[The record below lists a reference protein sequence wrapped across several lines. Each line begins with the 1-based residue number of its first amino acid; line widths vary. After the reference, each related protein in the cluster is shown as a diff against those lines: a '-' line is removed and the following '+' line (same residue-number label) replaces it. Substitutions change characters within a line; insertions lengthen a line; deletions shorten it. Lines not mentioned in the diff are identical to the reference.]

1 MKTKHSGLIMGP
13 AAAPQAPAATKFWN
27 MASTGDDEGEITL
40 YGDVMSQ
47 QPVDWWTGE
56 PEPGL
61 FITPEGFMEDL
72 AAVKDKGHITVKLNS
87 CGGDLYTGIAIHNAL
102 KALSGEVN
110 VIVEGI
116 AASAASVIMCAG
128 DTVTVYP
135 GSLIMIHGV
144 SVMLWDYMNMQ
155 DMKQLMKGMDASER
169 AVAEIYN
176 SKTGIEVDTLRSMMT
191 KETWFTGREALKKGF
206 ADAIKEDED
215 DPEMS
220 MSADRKVLFV
230 NGVRHNVDGL
240 QHVPGTIPVKAIAT
254 PPAAKPGV
262 NKKKPTAKAA
272 KKEGGNKPM
281 DEKELRAAYPE
292 IVAQI
297 EASARTEAQNASG
310 EAAAAER
317 QRIGEAEEIDLTAR
331 EERARDHVFGPEDLV
346 ILGAPVYAGRLPQL
360 EGGIFERLRGDG
372 TPAVFNVS
380 YGNRAFED
388 ALLEEQDIC
397 QAHGF
402 HGIAAGAWIAPHTF
416 SGRIGAGRPDGADL
430 EKVREFAAG
439 VRALLERPDW
449 RSCRLTVPGDRPY
462 RPARRVEVYP
472 AGDESCTRC
481 MACVSRCPAGAIPPE
496 SPRSTDTGRCISC
509 LACVKN
515 CPAGA
520 RAVAGPAFPK
530 MVEGLE
536 GRLLSPRREPEL
548 YYGR

>member
-1 MKTKHSGLIMGP
+1 MLQGKVYGVYFSPTGGTRAYVTALAGL
-13 AAAPQAPAATKFWN
+13 
-27 MASTGDDEGEITL
+27 L
-40 YGDVMSQ
+40 
-47 QPVDWWTGE
+47 
-56 PEPGL
+56 
-61 FITPEGFMEDL
+61 
-72 AAVKDKGHITVKLNS
+72 S
-87 CGGDLYTGIAIHNAL
+87 C
-102 KALSGEVN
+102 
-110 VIVEGI
+110 
-116 AASAASVIMCAG
+116 
-128 DTVTVYP
+128 
-135 GSLIMIHGV
+135 
-144 SVMLWDYMNMQ
+144 
-155 DMKQLMKGMDASER
+155 
-169 AVAEIYN
+169 
-176 SKTGIEVDTLRSMMT
+176 
-191 KETWFTGREALKKGF
+191 
-206 ADAIKEDED
+206 
-215 DPEMS
+215 
-220 MSADRKVLFV
+220 
-230 NGVRHNVDGL
+230 
-240 QHVPGTIPVKAIAT
+240 
-254 PPAAKPGV
+254 
-262 NKKKPTAKAA
+262 
-272 KKEGGNKPM
+272 
-281 DEKELRAAYPE
+281 
-292 IVAQI
+292 
-297 EASARTEAQNASG
+297 
-310 EAAAAER
+310 
-317 QRIGEAEEIDLTAR
+317 EAEEIDLTAR

-416 SGRIGAGRPDGADL
+416 SGRIGSGRPDGADL
-430 EKVREFAAG
+430 EKVRDFAAG

-449 RSCRLTVPGDRPY
+449 RTCRLTVPGDRPY
-462 RPARRVEVYP
+462 RPARRVEVHP

>member
-1 MKTKHSGLIMGP
+1 MLRR
-13 AAAPQAPAATKFWN
+13 W
-27 MASTGDDEGEITL
+27 
-40 YGDVMSQ
+40 
-47 QPVDWWTGE
+47 
-56 PEPGL
+56 PGWL
-61 FITPEGFMEDL
+61 
-72 AAVKDKGHITVKLNS
+72 S
-87 CGGDLYTGIAIHNAL
+87 C
-102 KALSGEVN
+102 
-110 VIVEGI
+110 
-116 AASAASVIMCAG
+116 
-128 DTVTVYP
+128 
-135 GSLIMIHGV
+135 
-144 SVMLWDYMNMQ
+144 
-155 DMKQLMKGMDASER
+155 
-169 AVAEIYN
+169 
-176 SKTGIEVDTLRSMMT
+176 
-191 KETWFTGREALKKGF
+191 
-206 ADAIKEDED
+206 
-215 DPEMS
+215 
-220 MSADRKVLFV
+220 
-230 NGVRHNVDGL
+230 
-240 QHVPGTIPVKAIAT
+240 
-254 PPAAKPGV
+254 
-262 NKKKPTAKAA
+262 
-272 KKEGGNKPM
+272 
-281 DEKELRAAYPE
+281 
-292 IVAQI
+292 
-297 EASARTEAQNASG
+297 
-310 EAAAAER
+310 
-317 QRIGEAEEIDLTAR
+317 EAEEIDLTAR

-449 RSCRLTVPGDRPY
+449 RTCRLTVPGDRPY
-462 RPARRVEVYP
+462 RPARRVEVHP

-509 LACVKN
+509 LACVKS

>member
-1 MKTKHSGLIMGP
+1 MLQGKVYGVYFSPTGGTRAYVTALAGL
-13 AAAPQAPAATKFWN
+13 
-27 MASTGDDEGEITL
+27 L
-40 YGDVMSQ
+40 
-47 QPVDWWTGE
+47 
-56 PEPGL
+56 
-61 FITPEGFMEDL
+61 
-72 AAVKDKGHITVKLNS
+72 S
-87 CGGDLYTGIAIHNAL
+87 C
-102 KALSGEVN
+102 
-110 VIVEGI
+110 
-116 AASAASVIMCAG
+116 
-128 DTVTVYP
+128 
-135 GSLIMIHGV
+135 
-144 SVMLWDYMNMQ
+144 
-155 DMKQLMKGMDASER
+155 
-169 AVAEIYN
+169 
-176 SKTGIEVDTLRSMMT
+176 
-191 KETWFTGREALKKGF
+191 
-206 ADAIKEDED
+206 
-215 DPEMS
+215 
-220 MSADRKVLFV
+220 
-230 NGVRHNVDGL
+230 
-240 QHVPGTIPVKAIAT
+240 
-254 PPAAKPGV
+254 
-262 NKKKPTAKAA
+262 
-272 KKEGGNKPM
+272 
-281 DEKELRAAYPE
+281 
-292 IVAQI
+292 
-297 EASARTEAQNASG
+297 
-310 EAAAAER
+310 
-317 QRIGEAEEIDLTAR
+317 EAEEIDLT
-331 EERARDHVFGPEDLV
+331 ARDHVFGPEDLV

-449 RSCRLTVPGDRPY
+449 RTCRLTVPGDRPY
-462 RPARRVEVYP
+462 RPARRVEVHP

-509 LACVKN
+509 LACVKS